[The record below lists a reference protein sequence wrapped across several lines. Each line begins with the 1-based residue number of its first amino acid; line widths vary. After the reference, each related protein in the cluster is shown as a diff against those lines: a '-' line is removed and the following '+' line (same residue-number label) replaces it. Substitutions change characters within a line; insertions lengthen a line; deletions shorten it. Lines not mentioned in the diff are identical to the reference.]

1 MKLSIGNIP
10 QNLSEEDINK
20 LFSEFGEVTHLILKR
35 DKKTG
40 TSLGYGS
47 LELSDEGAHKAIAT
61 MNGKEVEGKKLA
73 VVDSAALQQ
82 SHDSEKGGKASGS
95 SGKINP
101 KAGSSG
107 GFTGSAPRRS
117 GGGGRGK

>member
-10 QNLSEEDINK
+10 QSLSEDDLKK
-20 LFSEFGEVTHLILKR
+20 LFSEFGEITHLVLKR

-47 LELSDEGAHKAIAT
+47 LELPDEGAQKAISS
-61 MNGKEVEGKKLA
+61 MNGKEIEGKKLV
-73 VVDSAALQQ
+73 VVDSVALQQ
-82 SHDSEKGGKASGS
+82 SHDSDKAGKGSGS

-101 KAGSSG
+101 KSGSSG